1 MTREL
6 KVTRKADRLKMA
18 IAVEGVAER
27 FGCTIE
33 KREGGLYP
41 GPRCMQLSLQG
52 PGGLCVTVSL
62 DGDTTLKDSFLL
74 SWHMALDS
82 RNELDA
88 ATFGGGVNPHH
99 RRKATHLAQG
109 FEDLLARLARGFELA
124 ASGKAYVCKTPLALA
139 A

>member
-18 IAVEGVAER
+18 VAVEGVAER
-27 FGCTIE
+27 FGCTVD

-62 DGDTTLKDSFLL
+62 DGDTSLKDCFLL

-109 FEDLLARLARGFELA
+109 FEDLLARLERCFSLA
-124 ASGKAYVCKTPLALA
+124 ASGRAFLNKAPLALA

>member
-1 MTREL
+1 MTQVL

-18 IAVEGVAER
+18 SAVQGVAER
-27 FGCTIE
+27 FGCAID

-41 GPRCMQLSLQG
+41 GPRCMQLHLTG

-62 DGDTTLKDSFLL
+62 DGDTALGDSFLL

-82 RNELDA
+82 RNELDNA
-88 ATFGGGVNPHH
+88 SFGGGVNPHH

-109 FEDLLARLARGFELA
+109 FDDLLARLERGFSLA
-124 ASGKAYVCKTPLALA
+124 ASGEAYVKKTPLALA